1 MESGAAG
8 RAQGLPR
15 PDPGELARSADH
27 HGGYRGQG
35 EHSETT
41 GSQPSELTGV
51 LKVHDYFSIEEGLGR
66 YEWLFQRTNITLA
79 VQQTFGLEF
88 EVTRYP
94 EQTTV
99 AYNAASADSWAEIA
113 LVAKRLQ
120 TEEERVQEKEETKES
135 VLKRLPR

>member
-1 MESGAAG
+1 MPMMARWSVLPQAELKDFHARIQENWHGLLTTME
-8 RAQGLPR
+8 
-15 PDPGELARSADH
+15 D
-27 HGGYRGQG
+27 
-35 EHSETT
+35 
-41 GSQPSELTGV
+41 TGV
-51 LKVHDYFSIEEGLGR
+51 KVHDYFSIEEGLGR
-66 YEWLFQRTNITLA
+66 YEWFFQRTNVTLA
-79 VQQTFGLEF
+79 IQQTFGLEF